1 MIRDIDVSTLRD
13 TVSRLLVE
21 CNYNIPADVLQ
32 ALRDAAAREESPLA
46 RRTLEQLIRNYEIA
60 ATERVPVGQ
69 DSGLAVVMLEVGQD
83 VHWVGGS
90 LQEAI
95 YDGIREGTRSGYL
108 RWSVTGDP
116 TRLLK
121 TAGGDTPG
129 VIHVDIVPG
138 ADVRITVASKGFGA
152 ENMSALKM
160 FVPADGVAAIKQ
172 FVHETVDRA
181 GANACPPIIVGV
193 GVGGTFEVAALL
205 AKKAVLRPVDVR
217 HPRADLCELEGEL
230 LDQVNGLGIG
240 AQGLGG
246 IVTALAVNV
255 EVFPTHIA
263 GLPVAVSS
271 RSTEAAERPALA
283 GRARVVQS
291 DRVVMSGTLI
301 PTVEERLPSIQGVRP
316 FAAGSVPAK
325 PWGSVRRKC
334 HTILARV
341 TDAFEART
349 FTFNTS
355 IAGIMELVNTLREAG
370 IPEDP
375 VAKAVTRE
383 ALETTVHMIS
393 PFAPHI
399 AEELWRSL
407 GHDGP
412 TLFRVPWPEVD
423 AKALEVDS
431 VEIAIQVNGKV
442 RARSTVAKGLSEEQV
457 FALAGELDPIRSQT
471 EGKQV
476 VFKKWVPDKL
486 LNIVVR

>member
-21 CNYNIPADVLQ
+21 CNYNVPADVLQ
-32 ALRDAAAREESPLA
+32 ALRDAARREESPLA

-60 ATERVPVGQ
+60 ATERVPVCQ

-95 YDGIREGTRSGYL
+95 YEGIREGTRSGYL

-138 ADVRITVASKGFGA
+138 ADVRMTVASKGFGA

-172 FVHETVDRA
+172 FVLETVDRA

-263 GLPVAVSS
+263 GLPVAVNLGCH
-271 RSTEAAERPALA
+271 STR
-283 GRARVVQS
+283 R
-291 DRVVMSGTLI
+291 MS
-301 PTVEERLPSIQGVRP
+301 
-316 FAAGSVPAK
+316 
-325 PWGSVRRKC
+325 
-334 HTILARV
+334 
-341 TDAFEART
+341 
-349 FTFNTS
+349 
-355 IAGIMELVNTLREAG
+355 
-370 IPEDP
+370 
-375 VAKAVTRE
+375 AV
-383 ALETTVHMIS
+383 L
-393 PFAPHI
+393 
-399 AEELWRSL
+399 
-407 GHDGP
+407 
-412 TLFRVPWPEVD
+412 
-423 AKALEVDS
+423 
-431 VEIAIQVNGKV
+431 
-442 RARSTVAKGLSEEQV
+442 
-457 FALAGELDPIRSQT
+457 
-471 EGKQV
+471 
-476 VFKKWVPDKL
+476 
-486 LNIVVR
+486 

>member
-32 ALRDAAAREESPLA
+32 ALRDAAVREESPLA

-60 ATERVPVGQ
+60 ATERVPVCQ

-129 VIHVDIVPG
+129 VIHVDVVPG
-138 ADVRITVASKGFGA
+138 ADVRMTVASKGFGA

-172 FVHETVDRA
+172 FVLEAVDRA

-263 GLPVAVSS
+263 GLPVAVNLGCH
-271 RSTEAAERPALA
+271 ST
-283 GRARVVQS
+283 
-291 DRVVMSGTLI
+291 
-301 PTVEERLPSIQGVRP
+301 
-316 FAAGSVPAK
+316 
-325 PWGSVRRKC
+325 RR
-334 HTILARV
+334 
-341 TDAFEART
+341 
-349 FTFNTS
+349 
-355 IAGIMELVNTLREAG
+355 M
-370 IPEDP
+370 
-375 VAKAVTRE
+375 
-383 ALETTVHMIS
+383 
-393 PFAPHI
+393 
-399 AEELWRSL
+399 
-407 GHDGP
+407 
-412 TLFRVPWPEVD
+412 
-423 AKALEVDS
+423 
-431 VEIAIQVNGKV
+431 
-442 RARSTVAKGLSEEQV
+442 STVL
-457 FALAGELDPIRSQT
+457 
-471 EGKQV
+471 
-476 VFKKWVPDKL
+476 
-486 LNIVVR
+486 